1 MEGGTKDMMKKG
13 VLFILIIC
21 FLLMFSGFSF
31 AGDQSAA
38 VAEIGENW
46 RLTKEDLSRIISFYP
61 EERQAAL
68 KSEPRQLGRLLK
80 RLVESKVLADAA
92 RAEGFD
98 RRPEIMEQLDL
109 MIDDFLARTYA
120 KHEIDKIMSGIK
132 IDEEDLL
139 LYYKTHP
146 EEFQTGNHDA
156 NTLLAYDKVKD
167 RIREQTMA
175 EIRKNK
181 ISEYIDSALK
191 KAGTD
196 IHYERLLD

>member
-1 MEGGTKDMMKKG
+1 MANKKKMVKRG
-13 VLFILIIC
+13 VLVVLVIC
-21 FLLMFSGFSF
+21 FMPMFSGFSF
-31 AGDQSAA
+31 AADQSAA
-38 VAEIGENW
+38 VAEVGEKW
-46 RLTKEDLSRIISFYP
+46 RLTREDLSRIISFYP
-61 EERQAAL
+61 EERQAVL

-80 RLVESKVLADAA
+80 RLVELKVLADAA

-98 RRPEIMEQLDL
+98 RRPEVMEQLDL

-120 KHEIDKIMSGIK
+120 KQEIDEIMSGIK

-146 EEFQTGNHDA
+146 EEFQTGNGSV
-156 NTLLAYDKVKD
+156 LAYDKVKD

-181 ISEYIDSALK
+181 ISEYIDSALE
-191 KAGTD
+191 KAGAG